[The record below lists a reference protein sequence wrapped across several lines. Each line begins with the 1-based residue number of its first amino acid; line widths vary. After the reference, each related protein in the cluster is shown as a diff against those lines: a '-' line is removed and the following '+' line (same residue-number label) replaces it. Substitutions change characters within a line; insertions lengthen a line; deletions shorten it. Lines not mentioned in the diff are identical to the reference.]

1 MRRHH
6 EELAAAPALVTA
18 VTALIPIGVAVW
30 IRVKEWR
37 GQHDGPTPRKRG
49 EFT

>member
-18 VTALIPIGVAVW
+18 VTALIPISVAIW

-37 GQHDGPTPRKRG
+37 GLYGGPASGKR
-49 EFT
+49 E

>member
-6 EELAAAPALVTA
+6 EELAAAPAFVAML
-18 VTALIPIGVAVW
+18 TALIPTGVALW

-37 GQHDGPTPRKRG
+37 GHDDGPTPRK
-49 EFT
+49 

>member
-18 VTALIPIGVAVW
+18 VTALIPFSVAIW

-37 GQHDGPTPRKRG
+37 ACPTVQ
-49 EFT
+49 ESESDS

>member
-1 MRRHH
+1 MRQHH

-18 VTALIPIGVAVW
+18 VTALSPMGVALW

-37 GQHDGPTPRKRG
+37 GQGGGPTPRK
-49 EFT
+49 